1 MRRLRPDD
9 GGDRRLD
16 GDERS
21 RPPRGDG
28 GPWPAPRRGAIARGA
43 RRADRDPLA
52 AALMR
57 FTLSSPPRAWRR
69 ENFFQDV
76 IRDSGDQIA
85 RRFRQRRR
93 RRVEAKAIDGRIDN
107 FLTGLLGHDSVFQ
120 NDAEDYSRF
129 SGRSNDRAS
138 AARREG
144 LRESKMAAQ
153 AIGIAQNGLGSGG
166 RSVRGKR
173 ESIRRISY

>member
-1 MRRLRPDD
+1 
-9 GGDRRLD
+9 
-16 GDERS
+16 
-21 RPPRGDG
+21 GDG

-69 ENFFQDV
+69 ENFFQAV
-76 IRDSGDQIA
+76 IRDSVDQIA

-107 FLTGLLGHDSVFQ
+107 FLTGLLGHDSVFR
-120 NDAEDYSRF
+120 NDA
-129 SGRSNDRAS
+129 
-138 AARREG
+138 RRLLAFLRKIKRPSFGGKTERT
-144 LRESKMAAQ
+144 RESKMAPQ
-153 AIGIAQNGLGSGG
+153 
-166 RSVRGKR
+166 
-173 ESIRRISY
+173 